1 MHREPHREW
10 LNSDRRHNMSDL
22 GTFCQC
28 GSVSCPHLCQ
38 ECTKQ
43 IICGGGPLT
52 VQGEEIAAE
61 AVQDAILGLTDSKDT
76 CQSVVMTI
84 GNCWFW

>member
-28 GSVSCPHLCQ
+28 GSVNVRTFAKS
-38 ECTKQ
+38 
-43 IICGGGPLT
+43 
-52 VQGEEIAAE
+52 VQNKASAE
-61 AVQDAILGLTDSKDT
+61 GAR
-76 CQSVVMTI
+76 
-84 GNCWFW
+84 

>member
-28 GSVSCPHLCQ
+28 GSVSCPHLTTQ
-38 ECTKQ
+38 S
-43 IICGGGPLT
+43 ICGGCPLAAE
-52 VQGEEIAAE
+52 GEDIAAE
-61 AVQDAILGLTDSKDT
+61 AVQDAILGHTDSKNR
-76 CQSVVMTI
+76 CPKKK
-84 GNCWFW
+84 G